1 MWINMLTIKCT
12 ILHCNIIWGSGLEI
26 GGDYTH
32 YTSNNNQ
39 RLYANYQDGNQSSF
53 SMVGGQKIDRYS
65 IYADRKQSLP
75 KGWNLGYGVSY
86 RFAKDIDFQTYDKVT
101 GNIQTQ
107 NTYSN
112 LREQTTSFY
121 VSLSK
126 KLYNRYVFIRFR
138 YGRILYDWQLS

>member
-1 MWINMLTIKCT
+1 M
-12 ILHCNIIWGSGLEI
+12 HNITLQYHLGFGIEI

-39 RLYANYQDGNQSSF
+39 RLYANYQDGNQSCF

-75 KGWNLGYGVSY
+75 KRWNLGYGVSY

-121 VSLSK
+121 VSL
-126 KLYNRYVFIRFR
+126 
-138 YGRILYDWQLS
+138 LSLIHI